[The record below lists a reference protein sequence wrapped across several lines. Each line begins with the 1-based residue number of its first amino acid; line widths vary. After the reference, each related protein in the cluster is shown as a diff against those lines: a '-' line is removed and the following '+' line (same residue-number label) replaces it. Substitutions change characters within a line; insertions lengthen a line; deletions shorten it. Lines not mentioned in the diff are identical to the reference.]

1 MLSYRTET
9 TKTKSTYQASA
20 AGPTAAKRQ
29 LLSALVLLTVVFV
42 TVQLVL
48 LWNLDRSQQL
58 QYEQQ
63 LRPWLDEMPQAHIHD
78 RTTNSLRNERS
89 ISRIHNDSLLKMMPL
104 VCYKNGCPIITKN
117 YR

>member
-1 MLSYRTET
+1 MLSYRRET

-48 LWNLDRSQQL
+48 LWSLDRSQQL

-63 LRPWLDEMPQAHIHD
+63 LQQRRPWLDEMPQPHIHD
-78 RTTNSLRNERS
+78 PTTNSLRKERR
-89 ISRIHNDSLLKMMPL
+89 ISRIHNDSLFFSACLLTMEL
-104 VCYKNGCPIITKN
+104 DHF
-117 YR
+117 